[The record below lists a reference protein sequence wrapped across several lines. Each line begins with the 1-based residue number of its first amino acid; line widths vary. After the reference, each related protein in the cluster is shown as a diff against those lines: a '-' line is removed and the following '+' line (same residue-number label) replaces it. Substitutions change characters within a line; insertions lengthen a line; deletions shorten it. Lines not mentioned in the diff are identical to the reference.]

1 MNQIECNEL
10 AASLKKNRLMNYA
23 PLITVFISGLFG
35 LLVAI
40 LTWMMANRR
49 EKRKFKQDFAI
60 QDLRAKEEL
69 YVSVLASLDKA
80 IRKTESAEEF
90 ENHLEEFSLI
100 SAKVNLLSTEIIN
113 EKLTTASNNL
123 FRWSSEYKRSHPK
136 KISNTDLGYITNLD
150 SDHRKKANK
159 IYPDLMHSMIDL
171 VNEIKKEL
179 QKIRE
184 ETEK

>member
-1 MNQIECNEL
+1 
-10 AASLKKNRLMNYA
+10 MNYI

-60 QDLRAKEEL
+60 LDLRAKEDL
-69 YVSVLASLDKA
+69 YVAVLASLDKT

-90 ENHLEEFSLI
+90 ENHHEEFSLI

-113 EKLTTASNNL
+113 EKLAEVSNIL
-123 FRWSSEYKRSHPK
+123 FRWSTEYKQSNPK
-136 KISNTDLGYITNLD
+136 KIPNTDFGYVTNLD
-150 SDHRKKANK
+150 SGHRRKANE
-159 IYPDLMHSMIDL
+159 IYLELMDSMIDL

-179 QKIRE
+179 KRIRKDIE
-184 ETEK
+184 N

>member
-1 MNQIECNEL
+1 
-10 AASLKKNRLMNYA
+10 MNYT

-60 QDLRAKEEL
+60 KDLRAKEDL
-69 YVSVLASLDKA
+69 YVAVLASLDKA

-113 EKLTTASNNL
+113 EKLTAASNNL
-123 FRWSSEYKRSHPK
+123 FRWTTEYKQSHPK
-136 KISNTDLGYITNLD
+136 KIPNTNFGYITNLD
-150 SDHRKKANK
+150 SDHRKRANE
-159 IYPDLMHSMIDL
+159 IYPELMDSMVDL

-179 QKIRE
+179 NRIRKE
-184 ETEK
+184 IEN